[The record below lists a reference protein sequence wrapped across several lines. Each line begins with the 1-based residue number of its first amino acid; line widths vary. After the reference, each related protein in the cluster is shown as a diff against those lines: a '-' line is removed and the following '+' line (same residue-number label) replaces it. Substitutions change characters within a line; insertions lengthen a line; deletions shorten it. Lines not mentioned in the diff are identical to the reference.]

1 MKVTLPY
8 GNEKL
13 TLDLPDATKVDVLET
28 EGTRQRLSK
37 KEVDK
42 TLENPVGQKRL
53 EELIDKGDEIVII
66 ACDKARP
73 TPNEL
78 LIDFVMSRLNQVPVP
93 EKNIKIVFALG
104 THPKMNEKEMRT
116 LIGKY
121 YDRFQVF
128 QHEVDLIGHTTILG
142 KTKHGTEVNVNNRV
156 LEADIKIGLADIAP
170 HPWAGYGGGA
180 KIILPGVSHRRSI
193 NHNHQ
198 MLTVPKMKFLGIT
211 KGNPIREDM
220 NEAAKKANLDYIVNA
235 ILGKNLEVLDLV
247 AGDPIEA
254 FDKGVEI
261 ARTVYERRI
270 LKEYDVVIATSFP
283 MDLNFYQGSKGFDN
297 ARVAVRP
304 GGKIILL
311 APCYEGV
318 GREDFAY
325 YSTLD
330 QEELKEIIIS
340 GTARDLIEVLVAY
353 DDINRTREKADI
365 HIVSKGLKRGT
376 VESWHMTYHDSPKEA
391 IRKVIEPGD
400 SLLVLP
406 EGAFTLPVLKE

>member
-1 MKVTLPY
+1 LI
-8 GNEKL
+8 
-13 TLDLPDATKVDVLET
+13 DLPDNANIDVLET
-28 EGTRQRLSK
+28 EGTRQPLSEQ
-37 KEVDK
+37 EVDQI
-42 TLENPVGQKRL
+42 LETPIAQQRL
-53 EELIDKGDEIVII
+53 EDLVDKGDQIVII

-73 TPNEL
+73 TPNER
-78 LIDFVMSRLNQVPVP
+78 LIDFIVPHLSHVP
-93 EKNIKIVFALG
+93 DDNVKIVFALG
-104 THPKMNEKEMRT
+104 THPKMTEMEMRA
-116 LIGKY
+116 LIGKF
-121 YDRFQVF
+121 YDRFQIF
-128 QHEVDLIGHTTILG
+128 QHDVDSNTTILG
-142 KTKHGTEVNVNNRV
+142 KTKNGTEVNVNNRV

-180 KIILPGVSHRRSI
+180 KVILPGTSHRRSI

-198 MLTVPKMKFLGIT
+198 MLTRPDTKFLGIT

-220 NEAAKKANLDYIVNA
+220 NEAAKRANLDYIVNA
-235 ILGKNLEVLDLV
+235 ILGKNLEILNLV
-247 AGDPIEA
+247 AGDPIKA
-254 FDKGVEI
+254 FDNGVEI
-261 ARTVYERRI
+261 AKNVYERTI
-270 LKEYDVVIATSFP
+270 LREYDVVIATSFP

-304 GGKIILL
+304 GGKIILF

-330 QEELKEIIIS
+330 KEELKEIIIS

-376 VESWHMTYHDSPKEA
+376 VESWHMTYHESPKEA

-400 SLLVLP
+400 SVLVLP

>member
-13 TLDLPDATKVDVLET
+13 VLDLPDTSKVDVLET
-28 EGTRQRLSK
+28 EGIKHPLSK
-37 KEVDK
+37 QEVDK
-42 TLENPVGQKRL
+42 ILENPIGRQKL
-53 EELIDKGDEIVII
+53 EELVDKGDQIVII

-78 LIDFVMSRLNQVPVP
+78 LLDFVMSRLSQVPVP
-93 EKNIKIVFALG
+93 DKNISIVFALG
-104 THPKMNEKEMRT
+104 THPQMNEKEMRT

-121 YDRFQVF
+121 FDRFQIH
-128 QHEVDLIGHTTILG
+128 QHEVDSNTTILG
-142 KTKHGTEVNVNNRV
+142 KTKRGTEVNINNRV
-156 LEADIKIGLADIAP
+156 LEADIVVGLADIAP

-180 KIILPGVSHRRSI
+180 KVLLPGVSNRRSI

-198 MLTVPKMKFLGIT
+198 MLTLPDIKFLGIT

-220 NEAAKKANLDYIVNA
+220 NEAAKMAEMDYIVNA

-247 AGDPIEA
+247 AGNPIDA
-254 FDKGVEI
+254 FNAGVES
-261 ARTVYERRI
+261 ARKVYERDI
-270 LKEYDVVIATSFP
+270 PNKYDVVIGTSFP
-283 MDLNFYQGSKGFDN
+283 MDLNFYQGSKGLDN
-297 ARVAVRP
+297 ARVAVKP
-304 GGKIILL
+304 GGKILL
-311 APCYEGV
+311 FTPSYEGV

-325 YSTLD
+325 YSTLE
-330 QEELKEIIIS
+330 QEELKKIIIS

-365 HIVSKGLKRGT
+365 HIVSKGLKRET
-376 VESWHMTYHDSPKEA
+376 VESWRMTYHDSPKEA
-391 IRKVIEPGD
+391 IRKNIEPGD
-400 SLLVLP
+400 SVLVLP